1 MEKYKD
7 RHGKFI
13 RVGDVLVY
21 NEGDGY
27 GQSIDEVIEHDGEL
41 AAVMRVGEP
50 RWTVLENQEP
60 VPLKFY
66 KLYPSCSDNTTTNA
80 AIADVPHDEAFT
92 VDFAESQFSRGVYE
106 Y

>member
-13 RVGDVLVY
+13 SVGDVLVY
-21 NEGDGY
+21 SEGDGY
-27 GQSIDEVIEHDGEL
+27 GQSIEEVIEHEGEL
-41 AAVMRVGEP
+41 ATVMRVGEP

-60 VPLKFY
+60 MPLRFY
-66 KLYPSCSDNTTTNA
+66 KLFPSYSDNTAKSA

-92 VDFAESQFSRGVYE
+92 VEFAESQFGA
-106 Y
+106 